1 MILFV
6 LIFDLGSPF
15 KNTSVAVP
23 ASSAPELKV
32 LAICRGT
39 VLCSPRLEV
48 REGAKEWGAPMQ
60 VGHATNEPVITWWLD
75 AERVGQSLRERYQV
89 PEELPPKLLKLVR
102 KLDAIEGN
110 QLLPSSGTPPDYEQM
125 LEARTVA
132 GVKAF
137 PDWFVLT

>member
-1 MILFV
+1 
-6 LIFDLGSPF
+6 
-15 KNTSVAVP
+15 
-23 ASSAPELKV
+23 
-32 LAICRGT
+32 
-39 VLCSPRLEV
+39 
-48 REGAKEWGAPMQ
+48 MQ
-60 VGHATNEPVITWWLD
+60 VGHATSEPIIAWWLD

-110 QLLPSSGTPPDYEQM
+110 QLLHSSRTPPDYEQM
-125 LEARTVA
+125 LEARIVA